1 MIDFSVIIPAKNEAA
16 NISACLHSIARAD
29 YDHTKVE
36 VLVIDNGSSD
46 STCEIARDFG
56 AQVIVDPALNISGLR
71 NLGAEHASG
80 RLLAFIDADCT
91 VAGSWFMAASRY
103 LDEEGIAIFGSA
115 PDVPDNAGW
124 VPKAWLAVR
133 KKSHPLM
140 EVEWL
145 ESMNM
150 FIPKE
155 IFHKAGGFD
164 QTLVTC
170 EDYDIC
176 QRFRAYGRIVSDQRI
191 IATHHGEAANVAHFF
206 RKERW
211 RATSNYQGLTTRQ
224 VSSAEWPSIL
234 LPLAQLMC
242 ALIGVI
248 FFFAGW
254 IGFIGWSWFVGFVA
268 LWQIPLAVLAVTKAS
283 AEQGLFAIVQ
293 LYYLFNVY
301 FFARGCAV
309 FGVKQR

>member
-16 NISACLHSIARAD
+16 NISACLSSIARAD
-29 YDHTKVE
+29 YDHAKIE

-46 STCEIARDFG
+46 STREIASGLG
-56 AQVIVDPALNISGLR
+56 AQVIADPTLNISGLR
-71 NLGAEHASG
+71 NLGADHAAG

-91 VAGSWFMAASRY
+91 VAGSWFLEASRY
-103 LDEEGIAIFGSA
+103 LDADDIAIFGSA
-115 PDVPDNAGW
+115 PKVPDNAGW
-124 VPKAWLAVR
+124 VPKTWLSVR

-176 QRFRAYGRIVSDQRI
+176 QRLRAYGRIVSDQRI
-191 IATHHGEAANVAHFF
+191 IATHHGEAADVAHFF

-224 VSSAEWPSIL
+224 VSFAEWPSIL
-234 LPLAQLMC
+234 LPLAQLVC
-242 ALIGVI
+242 ALSGAM
-248 FFFAGW
+248 FFLAGW
-254 IGFIGWSWFVGFVA
+254 IGLMGWSWFVGFMA
-268 LWQIPLAVLAVTKAS
+268 LWQIPLAVLAVTKGS

-309 FGVKQR
+309 FGVKRR